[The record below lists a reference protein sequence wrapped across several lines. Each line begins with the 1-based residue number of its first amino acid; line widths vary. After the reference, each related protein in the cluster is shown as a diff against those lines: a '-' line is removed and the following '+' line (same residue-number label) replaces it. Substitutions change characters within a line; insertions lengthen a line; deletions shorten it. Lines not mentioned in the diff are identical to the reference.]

1 MHEKLLHS
9 SCCMCCYIWYNFM
22 LNTLAA
28 LLFAASSVATRLS
41 RVAAVARSAV
51 QLPALAAAARKLT

>member
-1 MHEKLLHS
+1 
-9 SCCMCCYIWYNFM
+9 M